1 MTEFF
6 KGKVIWVT
14 GASGTLGRA
23 TARKLAA
30 SGATV
35 VASAR
40 TVEATDFGGATV
52 DRLPADVTD
61 TDSVNRAFET
71 ILARHGGIDGL
82 VASTNVGRFGDFL
95 ELDDTAWRDVFEAKL
110 LGSVRPVRAALPTLI
125 RQGGGAIV
133 LISGRGGIDPPPQHF
148 PGSSVNAALDLLVQG
163 LGRRYGP
170 NGIRFNAV
178 APGPIQSP
186 RLTDLLLA
194 DEPVPSSLQT
204 AYPGPGLPE
213 DVANAAVFL
222 LSDAARFVNGTR
234 LYVDGGGA
242 PIGQ

>member
-1 MTEFF
+1 MADFF
-6 KGKVIWVT
+6 DGKVIWIT

-23 TARKLAA
+23 SALRLAQA
-30 SGATV
+30 GATV

-40 TVEATDFGGATV
+40 TIDATDFGDAPIH
-52 DRLPADVTD
+52 RLAVDVTD
-61 TDSVNRAFET
+61 TQSVDKAAAA
-71 ILARHGGIDGL
+71 ILERHGRIDGL
-82 VASTNVGRFGDFL
+82 VTSTNVGRFGDFL
-95 ELDDTAWRDVFEAKL
+95 ELDDDAWRSVFEAKL
-110 LGSVRPVRAALPTLI
+110 LGSVRAVRAALPALVK
-125 RQGGGAIV
+125 QGAGSIV

-163 LGRRYGP
+163 LGRRYGAQ
-170 NGIRFNAV
+170 GVRVNAV

-186 RLTDLLLA
+186 RLSGLTQASHVL
-194 DEPVPSSLQT
+194 PSSLQT

-213 DVANAAVFL
+213 DVANAVAFL

-242 PIGQ
+242 PIG